1 MSKQLRVAIILCAL
15 AMLSVLISACG
26 GDTGGATSTAGSGSA
41 TKPAAGGSSGGT
53 TACATGTIQ
62 ATGSTALQP
71 LVKAVA
77 TDYQK
82 KCSGANITIG
92 GGGSGTGLKNA
103 QDGSSTIGDS
113 DIFADKTKYPDLIDN
128 QVAVVVFS
136 VVINSKVTGVTNL
149 TAAQLKGI
157 YTGQTKNWSALGG
170 PNLAIVPVSRPAG
183 SGTRVTFEQYVLGTK
198 ESITGN
204 PVANSSGEVAN
215 TVNQTDGAVSYVAS
229 DFAKKNNLTV
239 VKLDGNDNS
248 DANVM
253 SNTYKFWNLE
263 HMYTKGAAS
272 GLAASFIAYVKGAD
286 SATARQQQGF
296 LDISK
301 MSQDAIAAKTP
312 KS

>member
-26 GDTGGATSTAGSGSA
+26 GDTGGSTSTAGSTA
-41 TKPAAGGSSGGT
+41 TKPAAGGSSGGS

-82 KCSGANITIG
+82 KCPGANITIG

-113 DIFADKTKYPDLIDN
+113 DIFADKTKYPDLVDN
-128 QVAVVVFS
+128 QVAIVVFS

-149 TAAQLKGI
+149 TSAQLKDI
-157 YTGQTKNWSALGG
+157 YTGKTKNWSALGG

-183 SGTRVTFEQYVLGTK
+183 SGTRVTFETYILNGK
-198 ESITGN
+198 ETISGN
-204 PVANSSGEVAN
+204 PVANSSGDVSN
-215 TVNQTDGAVSYVAS
+215 TVGQTDGAVSYIAS
-229 DFAKKNNLTV
+229 DYAKKNNLTT
-239 VKLDGNDNS
+239 VKLDGNDSS
-248 DANVM
+248 DANVVN
-253 SNTYKFWNLE
+253 NTYKFWNIE

-272 GLAASFIAYVKGAD
+272 GLAQSFIAYVKSPD
-286 SATARQQQGF
+286 TASTRQQQGF